1 MLCGSSD
8 GRHYALGGSRGDAG
22 FADVLWGGPPAV
34 AALARRPMASMARG
48 DLAAVTARLPELV
61 PGAGTWPFL
70 DLLRECL
77 EHRFAA
83 DGGIDPAIGV
93 SDARARRGALGRG

>member
-1 MLCGSSD
+1 
-8 GRHYALGGSRGDAG
+8 
-22 FADVLWGGPPAV
+22 
-34 AALARRPMASMARG
+34 MASMARG

-77 EHRFAA
+77 EYRFAA
-83 DGGIDPAIGV
+83 DAGIDPATGV